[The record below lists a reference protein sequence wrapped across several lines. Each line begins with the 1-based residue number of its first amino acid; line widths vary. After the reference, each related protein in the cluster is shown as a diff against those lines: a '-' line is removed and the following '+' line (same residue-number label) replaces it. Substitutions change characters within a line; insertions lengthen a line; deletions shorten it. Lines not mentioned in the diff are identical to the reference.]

1 MWTKNIKIKDRQR
14 MFTVGESESN
24 KTEMKERKTLHRY

>member
-1 MWTKNIKIKDRQR
+1 